1 MAALLA
7 GVRLGIIAAFTAV
20 EAAALAGWL
29 GFVRGAPTVSTAVA
43 IGVGVLLVGL
53 FVEHVLTDVVVNGV
67 NIDLPYGSI
76 VLFTVTETV
85 LWVGWLA
92 AAEAIGGV
100 IGVGIAGVGLA
111 LLLVPQHT
119 IEDNVL
125 QGTSVRGRLIDL
137 NTVGFS
143 VVEAIGATAW
153 FALVV
158 RPDLVGSVA
167 PGFDAAVVGLAA
179 LVVAL
184 FVEHTLGVRH
194 ATR

>member
-1 MAALLA
+1 MATLLA
-7 GVRLGIIAAFTAV
+7 VVRLGIIAAFTAV

-29 GFVRGAPTVSTAVA
+29 RFVRGEPTVSTAVA
-43 IGVGVLLVGL
+43 IGLGVLLVGL
-53 FVEHVLTDVVVNGV
+53 FVEHVLTDVVVNGL

-85 LWVGWLA
+85 LWAGWLA
-92 AAEAIGGV
+92 AAGAIGGLN
-100 IGVGIAGVGLA
+100 GVGIAGVGLA
-111 LLLVPQHT
+111 VLLVPQHT

-125 QGTSVRGRLIDL
+125 QGTSVRGRVIDL

-153 FALVV
+153 LALVV
-158 RPDLVGSVA
+158 RPDLVDTVA
-167 PGFDAAVVGLAA
+167 PGVDAAVLGLAA

-184 FVEHTLGVRH
+184 FVEHSLGVRY